1 MLAGSVAFVTG
12 IARGQGRAH
21 ALALAAHGA
30 DIVGL
35 DRAAPVETMDYPMSG
50 TADLD
55 DVRREIE
62 ALGRRVMV
70 SAIDVRDRAGVESL
84 LARAVS
90 EWGRLDIVVA
100 NAGVSPPAGDVS
112 SISHDRWADVIGINL
127 TGVFHTVA
135 AALPHLKAGGRGGSV
150 IITSSA
156 AASKNAPGLSD
167 YVATKGAVVAFAAS
181 VANEVASDHI
191 RVNVIAPS
199 IVNTPMVTEN
209 TGQLRVFRPDLAAP
223 SLDDCT
229 DVFRALM
236 PMGEPWVEPADVAD
250 AVLYLASPASRWIS
264 GAVLPVDQGS
274 AVRRF

>member
-1 MLAGSVAFVTG
+1 
-12 IARGQGRAH
+12 
-21 ALALAAHGA
+21 
-30 DIVGL
+30 
-35 DRAAPVETMDYPMSG
+35 MSG

-100 NAGVSPPAGDVS
+100 NAGVSPPAGDIS

-167 YVATKGAVVAFAAS
+167 
-181 VANEVASDHI
+181 
-191 RVNVIAPS
+191 
-199 IVNTPMVTEN
+199 
-209 TGQLRVFRPDLAAP
+209 
-223 SLDDCT
+223 DCT

-236 PMGEPWVEPADVAD
+236 PMGEPWVEPADVAE

-264 GAVLPVDQGS
+264 GAVLPVNQGS